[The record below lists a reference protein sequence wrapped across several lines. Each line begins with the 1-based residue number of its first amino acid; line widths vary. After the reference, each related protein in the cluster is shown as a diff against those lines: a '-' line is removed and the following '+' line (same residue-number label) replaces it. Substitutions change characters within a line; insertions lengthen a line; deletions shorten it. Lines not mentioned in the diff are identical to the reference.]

1 MPNPDTVKQC
11 YDCGK
16 PWDQVKRAT
25 TTKHNRVSRLRRCVE
40 CNSKFQRAA
49 SKRYRDMLKAGYEP
63 PPRRKGGK
71 AKQVLGPKYS
81 AVERRIQEYRATV
94 ELAQID
100 RRTGE
105 AKNNI
110 PLDHRQIW

>member
-1 MPNPDTVKQC
+1 
-11 YDCGK
+11 
-16 PWDQVKRAT
+16 
-25 TTKHNRVSRLRRCVE
+25 
-40 CNSKFQRAA
+40 
-49 SKRYRDMLKAGYEP
+49 MLKAGYEP

-71 AKQVLGPKYS
+71 DKQVLGPEYS
-81 AVERRIQEYRATV
+81 AVEARIQEYRQTV